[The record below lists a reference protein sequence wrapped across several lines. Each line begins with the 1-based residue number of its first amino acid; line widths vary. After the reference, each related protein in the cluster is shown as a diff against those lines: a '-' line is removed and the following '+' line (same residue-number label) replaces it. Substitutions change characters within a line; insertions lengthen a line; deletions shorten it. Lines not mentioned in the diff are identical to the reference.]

1 MAKKNNTNEEL
12 ERGKKL
18 IREAAAES
26 GNLYKALVGI
36 GEAIKVSIDNAIE
49 GSQDMDNV
57 AKNIAETYRRDIVSS
72 IRSSAKSMEKHVD
85 LQMKMNKGQ
94 NISKDINAALERIEI
109 KRAVLNERIESASDQ
124 IKETLEDEKE
134 ELDQVL
140 KAEEERL
147 KKLKD
152 TNTENQKSKGL
163 GSLLLD
169 NAKKYAD
176 QIDKTGTLT
185 EILEGNWEEV
195 VTVQRM
201 GQLSAISLFSF
212 IAKGMAEVSKQQ
224 TAFRKELG
232 LSESK
237 ALALRQRMADVAAET
252 GNTAI
257 NSMDTNKTMV
267 ELNATLGTAST
278 VIRNDIVGEMAKL
291 GKLTGMSAE
300 AQANFAMF
308 AQKSGIHASEV
319 TRQTRAAVVATE
331 EEYGVR
337 LNVNKVM
344 DEAGKISGIIR
355 ANLGY
360 NITAIAG
367 AVAKAKQ
374 FGMTLQDL
382 AGISSNLLN
391 FQSSIEAELTA
402 ELFTGKQLRL
412 EKARLYALTGDYESL
427 TEEIK
432 ANAGGELEFARM
444 NVLQKEKLAAALGMS
459 ADQMADMV
467 YNQANLAELAQQ
479 ARDVGD
485 EELAKSLEARDIQ
498 QQFNDLIVKLQTSMV
513 DLVDGPLGGLLE
525 GLGAILGSAET
536 LKTLFIAMSAIK
548 MTQLVSSMIS
558 LGAALGFSSVGA
570 AWTIGIATAG
580 IGLLVA
586 LPIITGML
594 SKMDA
599 SKNKSSQP
607 PKIRSYAN
615 LGAEEMVTLEK
626 GSAIFDQ
633 GESVVR
639 TENFGRMN
647 DILERIDKSINN
659 QKLSFNVETHHN
671 TRYR

>member
-1 MAKKNNTNEEL
+1 MAKNNTNDEL
-12 ERGKKL
+12 EKGKRL
-18 IREAAAES
+18 INESAQEAN
-26 GNLYKALVGI
+26 NLYKALVGI
-36 GEAIKVSIDNAIE
+36 GEAIKNSINDAIE
-49 GSQDMDNV
+49 SSQDMDDV
-57 AKNIAETYRRDIVSS
+57 AKGIANTYKRDIVNS
-72 IRSSAKSMEKHVD
+72 IKASARSMEKQVE
-85 LQMKMNKGQ
+85 LQMKINKGQ
-94 NISKDINAALERIEI
+94 NVSKDINAALERLEA
-109 KRAVLNERIESASDQ
+109 KKAVLKERIQSAGEEIASGLKEEQ
-124 IKETLEDEKE
+124 ETL
-134 ELDQVL
+134 L
-140 KAEEERL
+140 KTLQAEEDRLNDL
-147 KKLKD
+147 KKQ
-152 TNTENQKSKGL
+152 NTERQKQKGL
-163 GSLLLD
+163 GTLLLD

-176 QIDKTGTLT
+176 QIDKTGVLT
-185 EILEGNWEEV
+185 EVLEGNFKDV
-195 VTVQRM
+195 LTVQRV
-201 GQLSAISLFSF
+201 GQASAASLFSF
-212 IAKGMAEVSKQQ
+212 MVKGMIEVSKQQ

-237 ALALRQRMADVAAET
+237 ASALRQRMADVAAET

-257 NSMDTNKTMV
+257 NSRDTNKTLV
-267 ELNATLGTAST
+267 ELNATLGTVST
-278 VIRNDIVGEMAKL
+278 VIRDDIVGEMAKL

-319 TRQTRAAVVATE
+319 TRQTRAAVVATT

-337 LNVNKVM
+337 LNINKVL
-344 DEAGKISGIIR
+344 DEAGQISGIIR

-374 FGMTLQDL
+374 FGMTLQQL

-412 EKARLYALTGDYESL
+412 EKARLYALTGDYAGL
-427 TEEIK
+427 VEEIK
-432 ANAGGELEFARM
+432 MNAGGELEFARM

-498 QQFNDLIVKLQTSMV
+498 QQFADLMIKVQTAMV

-525 GLGAILGSAET
+525 GLGAVLGNAET
-536 LKTLFIAMSAIK
+536 LKSILVFVSAIK
-548 MTQLVSSMIS
+548 MGQLVAGVLSLAGSLGVSSAAAMTTIGVLTLGAGLLIAAPIISSMMAS
-558 LGAALGFSSVGA
+558 LDANKKKAA
-570 AWTIGIATAG
+570 T
-580 IGLLVA
+580 
-586 LPIITGML
+586 
-594 SKMDA
+594 
-599 SKNKSSQP
+599 P
-607 PKIRSYAN
+607 PKIRSYAD
-615 LGAEEMVTLEK
+615 LGETEMVTLEK
-626 GSAIFDQ
+626 GSAVFDQ

-639 TENFGRMN
+639 TENFAKLN
-647 DILERIDKSINN
+647 DTLLRVENILSK
-659 QKLSFNVETHHN
+659 QKLSFNVETHHA